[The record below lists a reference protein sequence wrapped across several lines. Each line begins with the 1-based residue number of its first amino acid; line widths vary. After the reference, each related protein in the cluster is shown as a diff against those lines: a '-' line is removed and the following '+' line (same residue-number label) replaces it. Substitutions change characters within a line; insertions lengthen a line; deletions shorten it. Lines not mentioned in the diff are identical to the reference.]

1 MLAQILDPRTVRSMS
16 SGHPYVYGEWAG
28 LGAWMPDVEVFAD
41 IERAVRAMEH
51 DDVLARYYSMSSGP
65 GFRTDSP
72 SAIYMVAKIV
82 DALPGFGR
90 YMYGVSPNRLRSVF
104 DTWRLEANRGEFP
117 DYVRSYGS
125 PWFWVPPTTGGV
137 GPWVEARGRVLTQW
151 STVLD
156 EVARITPLATRA
168 QSMAAACRAQSVEP
182 ALTEE
187 FHLPNFEV
195 RRRWWCET
203 HPQLLEDVPELLG
216 GPAVGVQIAA
226 NDLDAAALLCAPAGI
241 DPETMSTSTLLGYVA
256 ASGIPV
262 QELFDHYQIPI
273 VVSQNQPPWFDVDLH
288 RTTARMASHNVECG
302 LAVVHAALVLIDEV
316 QRLHD
321 VARKPPLKIRAYATI
336 DAARSTLLV
345 ARMARVHVPGLEQRQ
360 RAVAAI
366 RSQINYLAATSAPA
380 VPSTSPPSLVAENT
394 YQVDSTASDAP
405 DTPADTS
412 DGATSV
418 DYIDA
423 RLGLIGQH
431 EMTSAVSDAK
441 KLLTAKVPI
450 RLLVVGPPGTGVHR
464 VATVLGEFAAEADLG
479 AGGVL
484 LASPDE
490 WLQTSETFKNVH
502 NKLRESAGSVLY
514 LKQFGSLAASDKQSV
529 VLRSLEAALEEY
541 GPHIPVVVAAAEPHE
556 VARLA
561 AVAPNLIRRFHM
573 VRAKDLSVEDIA
585 SVLYRLAHIRNIA
598 VNEDARTTIES
609 ELRLLAGSGQFHNA
623 RLAEHLLD
631 RALISAV
638 RISIGGSVVLSA
650 ENFTAV
656 ESPLRIAQP
665 AIEDALSDL
674 HRLVGLSKIK
684 QDVEHLTVESQFWAE
699 RRVRGLSVIEPSRH
713 MVFTGNPGT
722 AKTTVARLVAR
733 IYAALG
739 LLRVGQLIEVS
750 RADLIGEYIGHT
762 GPKVRRAIESAL
774 GGVLFIDEAYSLVPK
789 DLARDFG
796 HEAVAELLKAMED
809 HRDDLVVIVAGY
821 PEPMET
827 FIGSNPGLRSR
838 FARTFNF
845 PDFTVPELTEMFERM
860 AKQNGFSVDPDAMAA
875 LGTIMSERKKGPS
888 FANGR
893 DVRNIFEQA
902 VAAAARRS
910 VANGIVDSTPALSGA
925 DLDHLTRMPKPA
937 QQNPIG
943 FR

>member
-1 MLAQILDPRTVRSMS
+1 MLDPRTVRSMS
-16 SGHPYVYGEWAG
+16 SGHPYVYGEWVG

-51 DDVLARYYSMSSGP
+51 DEILARSMSSLKK
-65 GFRTDSP
+65 FRPDIP
-72 SAIYMVAKIV
+72 AAIPQVAKIV
-82 DALPGFGR
+82 EALPGYGR

-104 DTWRLEANRGEFP
+104 DTWRLEANRGEFN
-117 DYVRSYGS
+117 DRVESYGA
-125 PWFWVPPTTGGV
+125 PWFWVPATTGGV
-137 GPWVEARGRVLTQW
+137 GSWVEVRGRVLTQW
-151 STVLD
+151 ATVLD

-168 QSMAAACRAQSVEP
+168 QSMAAACRAQSAEP

-187 FHLPNFEV
+187 FHLPNLET
-195 RRRWWCET
+195 RRRWWCEN
-203 HPQLLEDVPELLG
+203 HPQLLEDLPELLG
-216 GPAVGVQIAA
+216 GPAVGVQVAA
-226 NDLDAAALLCAPAGI
+226 NDLDAAALLCASAGI

-262 QELFDHYQIPI
+262 QELFDHFQIPI
-273 VVSQNQPPWFDVDLH
+273 VVSQNQPPWFDVDPH
-288 RTTARMASHNVECG
+288 RTTARMVSHDVECG
-302 LAVVHAALVLIDEV
+302 LAVVHAALVLIQELA
-316 QRLHD
+316 RLHHA
-321 VARKPPLKIRAYATI
+321 ARDSWPKIRAQATI

-345 ARMARVHVPGLEQRQ
+345 ARMSRVHVPGLGQRQ
-360 RAVAAI
+360 RAVAVTK
-366 RSQINYLAATSAPA
+366 SQLNYRAAASAPA
-380 VPSTSPPSLVAENT
+380 VPPTSPLSLVAENT
-394 YQVDSTASDAP
+394 HQIDSTASDAP
-405 DTPADTS
+405 DTPVDTS
-412 DGATSV
+412 DGATSI
-418 DYIDA
+418 DYIET
-423 RLGLIGQH
+423 RLGLIGQR
-431 EMTSAVSDAK
+431 EITSAVSDAK
-441 KLLTAKVPI
+441 KLLTAKVPV

-490 WLQTSETFKNVH
+490 WLQPSETFKKVH
-502 NKLRESAGSVLY
+502 NKVREAAGSVLY
-514 LKQFGSLAASDKQSV
+514 LKQFGSLAVRDKESI
-529 VLRSLEAALEEY
+529 VLRSMEAALEEY

-561 AVAPNLIRRFHM
+561 AVAPNLIRRFHI
-573 VRAKDLSVEDIA
+573 VRAHALSVEDIT
-585 SVLYRLAHIRNIA
+585 SVLYRLAHTRNVA

-609 ELRLLAGSGQFHNA
+609 ELRLLAGSGQFRNA

-631 RALISAV
+631 RALIGAV
-638 RISIGGSVVLSA
+638 SISMGGNVVLSA

-699 RRVRGLSVIEPSRH
+699 RRVRGLPVIEPSRH

-750 RADLIGEYIGHT
+750 RADLIGEYIGQT

-789 DLARDFG
+789 DLSRDFG

-809 HRDDLVVIVAGY
+809 HRDDLVVIIAGY

-860 AKQNGFSVDPDAMAA
+860 AKQNGFSVDPDAIAA
-875 LGTIMSERKKGPS
+875 LGAIMSERKNGPS

-902 VAAAARRS
+902 VAAAGRRS
-910 VANGIVDSTPALSGA
+910 VTNGVVDATPMISVA
-925 DLDHLTRMPKPA
+925 DLGDLTQTPKLA
-937 QQNPIG
+937 RRNPIG
-943 FR
+943 FQ